1 MGKLEVNKKK
11 KKDALF
17 NTAFYYKGANQNYNF
32 RYCESGWRCQGYLLS
47 IFQRQV

>member
-17 NTAFYYKGANQNYNF
+17 NTAFDLFTNQNYNF